1 MCEWADKIIRKV
13 FTDFRAEGLFP
24 IDFYRTA
31 SLFANHSYRPLVAIK
46 KNLNLRLF
54 RVVFTLQKRKLR
66 PLKCIQLKRA
76 TFQDKLS
83 DLKKGSQQ

>member
-1 MCEWADKIIRKV
+1 MCDWAYKITRKV

-24 IDFYRTA
+24 IDFYRT
-31 SLFANHSYRPLVAIK
+31 ANHSYRPLVAIK

-54 RVVFTLQKRKLR
+54 RVVFTLQKRKLH

-83 DLKKGSQQ
+83 HPK